1 MKRNILLN
9 PGPTT
14 TTDTVKQ
21 ALMVPDICPREEEFG
36 ELTQSVLKKI
46 VEVVN
51 GESTHSTVI
60 FAGSGTAG
68 VEAALCSVVP
78 ENGKILILDNGAYGK
93 RAETIIQAYGISHR
107 TIRIEWG
114 DFPDISQIETVIREE
129 PKLTHF
135 FFVHH
140 ETTIGMLN
148 PLAEILEL
156 CEKYELDSIV
166 DAMSSYAGL
175 PIDLQRQPIDYL
187 ISSSNKCIQ
196 GMAGVSFVI
205 ANKERLEATSNVQPR
220 NLYLNLW
227 GNHSYIEQTGQF
239 QFTPPVQIV
248 YALDQALDEFF
259 KETQSGRTARYVRSY
274 ETLLEGIEQ
283 TGLEMLL
290 PKTQHSK
297 LLTAIVEPK
306 SAEYNFKEMHDHF
319 YENNVTIY
327 PGKGAKKDTFRIA
340 NIGAIDYRDMKV
352 FNELMLQYFQE
363 KKII

>member
-9 PGPTT
+9 PGPAT

-21 ALMVPDICPREEEFG
+21 ALVVPDICPREEDFG
-36 ELTQSVLKKI
+36 QLTQSVLKKLAQ
-46 VEVVN
+46 VVN
-51 GESTHSTVI
+51 GQSSHSTVI
-60 FAGSGTAG
+60 FGGSGTAA
-68 VEAALCSVVP
+68 VEAAVSSVVP

-114 DFPDISQIETVIREE
+114 NFPDISQIETVIKEE

-140 ETTIGMLN
+140 ETTTGMLN

-156 CEKYELDSIV
+156 CVKYGVDSIV

-175 PIDLQRQPIDYL
+175 PIDLKRNPIDYL

-205 ANKERLEATSNVQPR
+205 ANKEKLKVTSNVTPR

-248 YALDQALDEFF
+248 YALEQALNEFF
-259 KETQSGRTARYVRSY
+259 NETQSGRTARYVKSY

-283 TGLEMLL
+283 TGLEILL
-290 PKTQHSK
+290 PKSQHSK

-306 SAEYNFKEMHDHF
+306 STEYNFKEMHDYF
-319 YENNVTIY
+319 YENDVTIY

-340 NIGAIDYRDMKV
+340 NIGAIDYRDMKF
-352 FNELMLQYFQE
+352 FNDLMLEYFQL

>member
-9 PGPTT
+9 PGPAT

-114 DFPDISQIETVIREE
+114 EFPNISQIETVIKEE

-140 ETTIGMLN
+140 ETTTGMLN

-175 PIDLQRQPIDYL
+175 PIDLQKQPIDYL

-205 ANKERLEATSNVQPR
+205 ANKERLKATSNVQPR

-290 PKTQHSK
+290 PESQHSK
-297 LLTAIVEPK
+297 LLTAIVEPQ

-319 YENNVTIY
+319 YENDVTIY

>member
-9 PGPTT
+9 PGPAT

-21 ALMVPDICPREEEFG
+21 ALVVPDICPREEEFG
-36 ELTQSVLKKI
+36 ELTQSVLKKLA
-46 VEVVN
+46 EVVN
-51 GESTHSTVI
+51 GQSTHSTVI

-68 VEAALCSVVP
+68 VEAALSSIVP
-78 ENGKILILDNGAYGK
+78 ESGKILILDNGAYGK
-93 RAETIIQAYGISHR
+93 RAETIVRAYKISHR

-114 DFPDISQIETVIREE
+114 NFPEISQIETVIKEE

-140 ETTIGMLN
+140 ETTTGMLN
-148 PLAEILEL
+148 PLTEMLEL
-156 CEKYELDSIV
+156 CKKYELDSIV

-175 PIDLQRQPIDYL
+175 PIDLQKQPIDYL

-196 GMAGVSFVI
+196 GMAGISFVI
-205 ANKERLEATSNVQPR
+205 ANKEKLKLTSNLQVR

-227 GNHSYIEQTGQF
+227 GNHIHIEQTGQF

-248 YALDQALDEFF
+248 YSLNQSLDEFF
-259 KETQSGRTARYVRSY
+259 KETQSVRTARYIKSY

-283 TGLEMLL
+283 TGLDMLL
-290 PKTQHSK
+290 PKSQHSK

-306 SAEYNFKEMHDHF
+306 SAKYNFKEMHDHF

-340 NIGAIDYRDMKV
+340 NIGAIDYNDMKF
-352 FNELMLQYFQE
+352 FNELMLEYFHE
-363 KKII
+363 IKS

>member
-9 PGPTT
+9 PGPATT
-14 TTDTVKQ
+14 TNTVKQ
-21 ALMVPDICPREEEFG
+21 ALVVPDICPREEEFG
-36 ELTQSVLKKI
+36 ALTQSVLKKI
-46 VEVVN
+46 VKVVN
-51 GESTHSTVI
+51 GQSTHSTVI

-68 VEAALCSVVP
+68 VEAALSSVVP
-78 ENGKILILDNGAYGK
+78 ENGKILILNNGAYGK

-107 TIRIEWG
+107 TIQIEWG
-114 DFPDISQIETVIREE
+114 NFPEISQIENIIKEE
-129 PKLTHF
+129 TKLTHF

-140 ETTIGMLN
+140 ETTTGMLN
-148 PLAEILEL
+148 PLADMLEL
-156 CEKYELDSIV
+156 CVKHELISIV

-175 PIDLQRQPIDYL
+175 PIDLQRHQIDYL

-205 ANKERLEATSNVQPR
+205 ANKERLKATSKVSPR

-227 GNHSYIEQTGQF
+227 NNHSYIEQTGQF

-248 YALDQALDEFF
+248 YALNQALDEFF
-259 KETQSGRTARYVRSY
+259 KESQSGRTARYVKSY
-274 ETLLEGIEQ
+274 ETLLKGIEE
-283 TGLEMLL
+283 TGLKMLL
-290 PKTQHSK
+290 PKSQHSK

-306 SAEYNFKEMHDHF
+306 STEYNFKEMHDHF

-340 NIGAIDYRDMKV
+340 NIGAIDYRDMKF
-352 FNELMLQYFQE
+352 FNELMLEYFHK